1 MKTRTLVI
9 IAGKLQAHEI
19 LSDLERLTNF
29 ENELEILKTKQS
41 TIQEMLDSIR
51 AEGKP
56 GTKIE
61 KDLMV
66 KVSTLDGSIERLT
79 KQAEKVRSEAIA
91 DLKAIALE
99 REVEKAAAQT
109 GTNAKGLVKAILN
122 KDGISFQ
129 SDSEGN
135 YFVTSKGK
143 LLTTRLEEMKA
154 DPETSILFQ
163 KQESNR
169 LPESTGKTVIKVSSA
184 DNKEIADF
192 LKYKGNPFK
201 KESLNLT
208 MQGKIIKLMPEKAEE
223 LREAAKYA

>member
-9 IAGKLQAHEI
+9 IAGKLQAQDTLLDI
-19 LSDLERLTNF
+19 ERLTNF
-29 ENELEILKTKQS
+29 ENELETAKTKQS
-41 TIQEMLDSIR
+41 TFQEMLDSVR
-51 AEGKP
+51 AEGQP

-61 KDLMV
+61 KDLIV
-66 KVSTLDGSIERLT
+66 KVNVLNDSVERLA
-79 KQAEKVRSEAIA
+79 KQAEKARSEIIA

-99 REVEKAAAQT
+99 KEVEKAAAQT

-122 KDGISFQ
+122 NDGISFQ

-169 LPESTGKTVIKVSSA
+169 LPESTVKTVIKVSSA
-184 DNKEIADF
+184 DSKEIADF

-201 KESLNLT
+201 KESFNLT
-208 MQGKIIKLMPEKAEE
+208 MQGKIIKFMPEKAEE